1 MRASLAAAALLS
13 VAQYAAAQTF
23 TSCNPLDTSASLL
36 LLLIAPL
43 PPLSLAEWLQLTPP
57 SLPF

>member
-1 MRASLAAAALLS
+1 

-36 LLLIAPL
+36 LLLLLIAPL
-43 PPLSLAEWLQLTPP
+43 PPLSLRRMAPANSSQPALLIPP
-57 SLPF
+57 SAPP